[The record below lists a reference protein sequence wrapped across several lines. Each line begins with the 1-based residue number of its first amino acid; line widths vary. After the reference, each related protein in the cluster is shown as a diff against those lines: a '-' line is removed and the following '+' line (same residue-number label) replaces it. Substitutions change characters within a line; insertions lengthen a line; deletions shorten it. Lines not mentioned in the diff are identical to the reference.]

1 MQIKGAGRKVGV
13 LFSFA
18 MLLAE
23 VLSGLL
29 FTPLVIRN
37 LGQAEFGLYN
47 LSLSITTC
55 FTILDLGVGN
65 ASVRFM
71 SKYRF
76 DGDKDGARIFLGLV
90 ISIYLCIIAFI
101 TVGYLGILRPNLAIF
116 FGEGL
121 NGNELVLLRGLLD
134 YTIAN
139 AVVTLLVTAFDS
151 ELLSYERFDIS
162 KGFAILR
169 ILLRIAFV
177 LVLFSYGFK
186 SIAIVIVNFALTCI
200 FGVISVIIVTRKFG
214 LVPRFRG
221 INKELVA
228 SVLGFTLF
236 VFLQNIAT
244 QVNAIAGQMVLGAS
258 VSASVL
264 GIYSVAVQ
272 INQYYQLMGNAVNG
286 VTMPGVVRLVERG
299 APVEDLE
306 KEMVKVS
313 RIQFMLLGF
322 ILSVFMVVGKD
333 FVILWAGANNGGAY
347 YATLVLL
354 FPVSIAW
361 SQLVGSQVLWAKNEL
376 REQSYGRLVITG
388 VSILLICLLCDSPDP
403 VLGVAFGTAF
413 GIFAGDVVLAAYL
426 YKKKIGVDLKKYYSG
441 VAKGILPSLL
451 VSVAFGLALSFFISS
466 AVLRFIAVSVVM
478 FLVFAIC
485 LYRLGFSEYER
496 RMFNRYVHRRE

>member
-18 MLLAE
+18 MLAAE

-29 FTPLVIRN
+29 FTPLIIRN
-37 LGQAEFGLYN
+37 LGQSEFGLYN

-55 FTILDLGVGN
+55 FTILDLGVGT

-76 DGDKDGARIFLGLV
+76 DGDKDGARTFLGLV
-90 ISIYLCIIAFI
+90 ISIYLCIIAVI
-101 TVGYLGILRPNLAIF
+101 AVGYLAILRPNLAFF
-116 FGEGL
+116 FGDGL
-121 NGNELVLLRGLLD
+121 NGNEIVLLQGLLD

-177 LVLFSYGFK
+177 LVLFSFGFK
-186 SIAIVIVNFALTCI
+186 SIAIVIVNFALTCF
-200 FGVISVIIVTRKFG
+200 FGVISIIIVTRKFG

-221 INKELVA
+221 INKGLVS
-228 SVLGFTLF
+228 SVLGYTLF

-244 QVNAIAGQMVLGAS
+244 QVNGIAGQMVLGAS
-258 VSASVL
+258 VSASVI

-286 VTMPGVVRLVERG
+286 VTMPGVVKLVEQG
-299 APVEDLE
+299 APVETLE

-322 ILSVFMVVGKD
+322 ILAVFVVAGRD
-333 FVILWAGANNGGAY
+333 FVILWAGDDNVRAY

-354 FPVSIAW
+354 FPICIAW
-361 SQLVGSQVLWAKNEL
+361 SQLVGSQILWAKNEL
-376 REQSYGRLVITG
+376 KEQSYGRLAITG
-388 VSILLICLLCDSPDP
+388 VSILLIWLLCDTPEP

-413 GIFAGDVVLAAYL
+413 GIFAGDVVLAAHL
-426 YKKKIGVDLKKYYSG
+426 YKKKIGVELKRYYAG

-451 VSVAFGLALSFFISS
+451 VSVACGLVQSFFISS
-466 AVLRFIAVSVVM
+466 LALRFITVSLVM
-478 FLVFAIC
+478 IIMFAIC
-485 LYRLGFSEYER
+485 LYKFGFSEYER
-496 RMFNRYVHRRE
+496 GMFNRYVHRRE